1 MSGYSLAVSY
11 LGDALV
17 SGFNWINTTDLSGG
31 FVSYQNQQDA
41 LSQGLYSVDAATEA
55 VTLRVDTTSVYAA
68 DGSEGGR
75 PSVRIESKLP
85 VNKGLVIG
93 DFAHMPGSVCGSWP
107 AFWMYGPNW
116 PNNGEVDIVEG
127 ANTALK
133 NLMSAHTADGCTLPS
148 TGFTGSQS
156 NTDCTS
162 PGSNGDLGCSYV
174 PPTTDS
180 YSFGDTFNAIGG
192 GVYALEWTDEAIKIW
207 HFPRTAIPDDIT
219 AKQPDPSTW
228 GEPEALF
235 GGSNCDVDDYFND
248 MSIVLNMVQTSPQ
261 SLLSP
266 SRADKGLG
274 LLRCLCRQPVGRDG
288 HLQHGHRLNL
298 C

>member
-1 MSGYSLAVSY
+1 
-11 LGDALV
+11 
-17 SGFNWINTTDLSGG
+17 
-31 FVSYQNQQDA
+31 
-41 LSQGLYSVDAATEA
+41 
-55 VTLRVDTTSVYAA
+55 
-68 DGSEGGR
+68 
-75 PSVRIESKLP
+75 
-85 VNKGLVIG
+85 
-93 DFAHMPGSVCGSWP
+93 
-107 AFWMYGPNW
+107 
-116 PNNGEVDIVEG
+116 
-127 ANTALK
+127 
-133 NLMSAHTADGCTLPS
+133 
-148 TGFTGSQS
+148 
-156 NTDCTS
+156 
-162 PGSNGDLGCSYV
+162 V

-261 SLLSP
+261 SVLSP